1 MKKEVI
7 SLTIAAALVL
17 CGCANAPISESEK
30 PADEPITSEDVQQ
43 TPSEDTQTPAANDE
57 QTASET
63 PSEPA
68 TEPGRKDGERFE
80 AVIIMEGMEETVQ
93 YEHIRNEAIGIE
105 MDYDYES
112 FVRQLKPNRE
122 RFISD
127 WDNTENPENYLEVTY
142 NSKDANNV
150 AASISE
156 ELSKEYELNSEN
168 ITLEGAGECIRI
180 GASEVKGGGFLPDM
194 LQMVY
199 VIPTSDG
206 CRIARAHYT
215 IEGAEGFGR
224 RFAYMVNTLSV
235 IDRTG
240 TSELTDE
247 QAVAAIQKYCY
258 STNPEL
264 EDKMKSEEY
273 PIYWDVSSSDEQ
285 EIVVVYRSYTGSIN
299 RYYIDRSTGETYVTE
314 FVPGI
319 IEEEQRT
326 DETLNVWDYV
336 D

>member
-1 MKKEVI
+1 MKKEII

-17 CGCANAPISESEK
+17 GGCANAPISESEK

-43 TPSEDTQTPAANDE
+43 TPSENTQTSAANDE

-105 MDYDYES
+105 MDYDYEL
-112 FVRQLKPNRE
+112 FVRQSKPHRE

-127 WDNTENPENYLEVTY
+127 WDDPENPENYLEVTY
-142 NSKDANNV
+142 NSKDADTA

-156 ELSKEYELNSEN
+156 ELSKEYELITEN
-168 ITLEGAGECIRI
+168 FTLEGAGECIRI
-180 GASEVKGGGFLPDM
+180 GASEVKGGGYMPDM

-199 VIPTSDG
+199 VIPASDG
-206 CRIARAHYT
+206 CRIAWAHYA

-235 IDRTG
+235 IDRIG

-264 EDKMKSEEY
+264 EDKVKAEEY

-319 IEEEQRT
+319 MEKEQRT

>member
-1 MKKEVI
+1 MKKVVI
-7 SLTIAAALVL
+7 SLTIAAALAL
-17 CGCANAPISESEK
+17 GGCANALTTEIKTPG
-30 PADEPITSEDVQQ
+30 DEPAASEDMQQ
-43 TPSEDTQTPAANDE
+43 APVEDTQKPVENSEPTAPSETPAAE
-57 QTASET
+57 
-63 PSEPA
+63 PS
-68 TEPGRKDGERFE
+68 RQDGERFE
-80 AVIIMEGMEETVQ
+80 TVIILEGMEETVQ
-93 YEHIRNEAIGIE
+93 YEHVRNEAIGIE

-112 FVRQLKPNRE
+112 FVRQSKPHRE
-122 RFISD
+122 RFISG
-127 WDNTENPENYLEVTY
+127 WDDPENPENYLEVTY
-142 NSKDANNV
+142 SSKDTDTV

-156 ELSKEYELNSEN
+156 ELSKEYELITEN
-168 ITLEGAGECIRI
+168 FTLEGAGECIRI
-180 GASEVKGGGFLPDM
+180 DASEVKGGGFSPDM

-199 VIPTSDG
+199 VIPASDG
-206 CRIARAHYT
+206 CRIAWAHYA

-224 RFAYMVNTLSV
+224 RFAYMVNTLSA
-235 IDRTG
+235 IKRTG
-240 TSELTDE
+240 TNELTDE

-258 STNPEL
+258 SANPEL
-264 EDKMKSEEY
+264 EDKVKAEEY

-285 EIVVVYRSYTGSIN
+285 EIVVLYRSYTGSIN

>member
-1 MKKEVI
+1 MRKEVI
-7 SLTIAAALVL
+7 ILTLVAALVL
-17 CGCANAPISESEK
+17 GGCGKVSTTESET
-30 PADEPITSEDVQQ
+30 PADEPAAAENVQ
-43 TPSEDTQTPAANDE
+43 TPVEDTQTPAVEDGQA
-57 QTASET
+57 APSET
-63 PSEPA
+63 SEPVA
-68 TEPGRKDGERFE
+68 ETSRQDGERFE

-93 YEHIRNEAIGIE
+93 YEHIRNENIGIE

-112 FVRQLKPNRE
+112 FVRQSGSNRE

-127 WDNTENPENYLEVTY
+127 WDDPENPENYLEVTY
-142 NSKDANNV
+142 NAKDADTV

-156 ELSKEYELNSEN
+156 ELSKEYELITEN
-168 ITLEGAGECIRI
+168 FTLEGAGECIRI
-180 GASEVKGGGFLPDM
+180 GASEVKGGGYMPDK

-199 VIPTSDG
+199 VIPASDG
-206 CRIARAHYT
+206 CRVAWEHYE

-224 RFAYMVNTLSV
+224 RFSYMVHTLSV

-240 TSELTDE
+240 TSELTEE

-264 EDKMKSEEY
+264 EDMVKAEEY
-273 PIYWDVSSSDEQ
+273 PIYWDISSSDES

-319 IEEEQRT
+319 TEEEQRT
-326 DETLNVWDYV
+326 EESLNVWEYV